1 MGDRPFCLLQG
12 RIHGNE
18 TWCAS
23 IYGSVSP
30 IPRHVFTHWRAAGFH
45 LPHEKTIKEY
55 TRWNSEAPG
64 FNDDVLRQLAI
75 SYEERHSYHA
85 RAGYLAFDAMSVQEE
100 VVLNRRT
107 CDIEGFQNVGNLVSY
122 TNKLFAPPEDD
133 AIKAIQLAK
142 QCLQLV
148 FISMD
153 GLHKVPIGYFLVE
166 SENATLIVEMLH
178 AAIMRLMIINI
189 HTVAFI
195 GDGSGPNRSTFEQL
209 TSVAPQTVLAGSN
222 WNDGPVRS
230 RPSAGE
236 ALGPGAL
243 VVVRPVRRDV
253 GHRGQGRV
261 HRPGNAHDGPFF

>member
-1 MGDRPFCLLQG
+1 
-12 RIHGNE
+12 
-18 TWCAS
+18 
-23 IYGSVSP
+23 
-30 IPRHVFTHWRAAGFH
+30 VFTHWRAAGFH

-75 SYEERHSYHA
+75 SYEDRHSYHA

-122 TNKLFAPPEDD
+122 TNNLFAPPKDD

-166 SENATLIVEMLH
+166 SENATLIVEMVH

-195 GDGSGPNRSTFEQL
+195 GDGSGPNRSAFEQL

-222 WNDGPVRS
+222 WNDDSTQFTVAMPHPHPSHRELRARLPFQHLGELQRLLLGQAGGVLKAPLSELHGGLQKRPSESTQGAPVRMS
-230 RPSAGE
+230 P
-236 ALGPGAL
+236 L
-243 VVVRPVRRDV
+243 
-253 GHRGQGRV
+253 
-261 HRPGNAHDGPFF
+261 